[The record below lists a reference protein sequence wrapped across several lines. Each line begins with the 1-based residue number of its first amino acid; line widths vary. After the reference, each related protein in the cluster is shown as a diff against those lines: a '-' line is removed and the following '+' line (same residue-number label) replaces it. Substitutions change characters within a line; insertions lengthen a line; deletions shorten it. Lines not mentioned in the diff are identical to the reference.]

1 MHYTFQ
7 EFDVNDKK
15 LFLFAIALI
24 VLPLTLALFGGDRFR
39 YPCQDPDNW
48 EKDFCKMPK
57 CDVTR
62 TCPEHIFKGQRD
74 PRLGPPKEAQNILAE
89 QQIKPAALCPTPQQ
103 GVNCGK

>member
-1 MHYTFQ
+1 MF
-7 EFDVNDKK
+7 NDRK
-15 LFLFAIALI
+15 LFLSLLVLLI
-24 VLPLTLALFGGDRFR
+24 LPLGLAVFGGDRFR

-74 PRLGPPKEAQNILAE
+74 PRLGPPPNSRTEVPIQSAAPAQC
-89 QQIKPAALCPTPQQ
+89 PAPVQ
-103 GVNCGK
+103 GANCGK